1 IPSGASC
8 MGCGW
13 TVPNTDFSRVT
24 AIEVI
29 NGGTAGGP
37 ESGIPLWQKEL
48 NDGFRLTA
56 LGGSDNH
63 DADLKAGTYSAIG
76 HPTTVVHAANLS
88 ENAILDAI
96 RAGHVFVDAEGSKDR
111 AIEFTAKTATSTAS
125 MGDDLQV
132 PSGQQVHFTLRM
144 TALAGDH
151 PEIIL
156 DGQPTTLLNAT
167 PIAQNDEARN
177 FDYQSDGKRHWLRV
191 NVRSQSGAL
200 LIVGNPVYLNF
211 SK

>member
-1 IPSGASC
+1 

-29 NGGTAGGP
+29 NGGAAGGP
-37 ESGIPLWQKEL
+37 HSGIPLWQEEL
-48 NDGFRLTA
+48 NKGFRLTA

-63 DADLKAGTYSAIG
+63 DADLKAQTYSAIG
-76 HPTTVVHAANLS
+76 HPTTVIYAENLS

-96 RAGHVFVDAEGSKDR
+96 RAGHVFVDAQGTKDR
-111 AIEFTAKTATSTAS
+111 AIEFTAKTGTSAAS
-125 MGDDLQV
+125 MGDEINSPAAEQI
-132 PSGQQVHFTLRM
+132 HFTLKM
-144 TALAGDH
+144 NALAGDH

-156 DGQPTTLLNAT
+156 DGQPATLLDAS
-167 PIAQNDEARN
+167 PAKQNEETRS

-191 NVRSQSGAL
+191 NIRSQSGAL
-200 LIVGNPVYLNF
+200 LIVGNPIYLNF
-211 SK
+211 SKR